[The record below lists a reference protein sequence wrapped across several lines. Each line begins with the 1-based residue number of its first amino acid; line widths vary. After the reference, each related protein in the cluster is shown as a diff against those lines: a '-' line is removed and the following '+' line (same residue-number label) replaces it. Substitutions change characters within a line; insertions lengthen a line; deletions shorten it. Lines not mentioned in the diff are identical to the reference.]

1 MTPER
6 WQRVADA
13 FEAAL
18 ELNTEQRNAFLAKL
32 SSDDP
37 SLRNEVEALLAED
50 ALQAKAPPGAADTET
65 IESVWQD
72 PPVGAAA
79 HLTSGV
85 LVAGRYEILSTVDE
99 GGMGTVYKCRDRE
112 LDRVVALKVI
122 RPSLA
127 NQPDLLRRFK
137 QELIL
142 ARQVTHR
149 NVIRI
154 FDLGADDSV
163 RFITMEYVEGR
174 NLASVLRENRR
185 LRPEEAARIVAQVCR
200 ALEAAHAE
208 KIVHRGL
215 KPQNIMVDAAGKVTV
230 MDFGIARA
238 VDSLTYTRTGA
249 LIGTPA
255 YMSPE
260 QARGN
265 AAGPASDLFS
275 LGVVFY
281 EILTGTHPFR
291 ADDMMSSLL
300 RRIEGKFVPPSELDP
315 TLPPELSTVVVKS
328 LALDPDKRYASAAE
342 MRRAIE
348 AWQVKAGLAE
358 SDVAA
363 LPAARSRLKRYGTAI
378 LLAAAGAV
386 GVLWWG
392 WSAKPPPQPKTT
404 TLLVSDFDNATSDA
418 VFSGTLESALS
429 ISLESAPFIN
439 LFDRAEA
446 HRVASQIRNGNAG
459 LDASTARLVAV
470 RQGLGAV
477 VAGSLQRAGNRYLF
491 EVHVLEPLSGKL
503 IMHAEERTP
512 DKQRVL
518 AAAGQM
524 AVTIRRA
531 LGDRNVESV
540 GKSVAETFTSA
551 SIEAAHAYAAGQEF
565 GSQGHWAQAI
575 QSYRQAIEIDA
586 ELGRA
591 YAGLALAYE
600 NQGERQQAEMY
611 YRLAMARVDRM
622 TDREKYRTL
631 GGYYLMRR
639 EYPKAAEQYQSLLAR
654 YPADLAAPTDL
665 ALAYFYQHDF
675 RRALTQGNRAVESFP
690 DSLIKRNN
698 AGLFALFAGDFQ
710 QASGQFRMVLKVNSS
725 YAKAELGSG
734 LAQLAQGL
742 PDEAAEDYLKLKSF
756 PGSGP
761 SLASIALADLALYEG
776 QAGAAMSILEAGIQ
790 QDEDQKRVHAAAIKL
805 VTLACAQLSARH
817 RAKALKSAERA
828 LSLEGNEGIEGI
840 AYPAAQIFL
849 RTGHREK
856 AATLARSLAQGL
868 APDSRAYAQIIQGE
882 ISLDSGSVADALKFF
897 EGAQHEADTWLG
909 RLDLGIAYL
918 RLSKNAEAYTEL
930 EECLKRRSEA
940 LSLFL
945 DDIPTYRFFPDVYYY
960 LGRAQEGLNSPAAAE
975 SFRTFLTIKSMADP
989 DPLVEDARKHVS
1001 SR

>member
-1 MTPER
+1 
-6 WQRVADA
+6 
-13 FEAAL
+13 
-18 ELNTEQRNAFLAKL
+18 
-32 SSDDP
+32 
-37 SLRNEVEALLAED
+37 
-50 ALQAKAPPGAADTET
+50 
-65 IESVWQD
+65 
-72 PPVGAAA
+72 
-79 HLTSGV
+79 
-85 LVAGRYEILSTVDE
+85 
-99 GGMGTVYKCRDRE
+99 
-112 LDRVVALKVI
+112 
-122 RPSLA
+122 
-127 NQPDLLRRFK
+127 
-137 QELIL
+137 
-142 ARQVTHR
+142 
-149 NVIRI
+149 
-154 FDLGADDSV
+154 
-163 RFITMEYVEGR
+163 
-174 NLASVLRENRR
+174 
-185 LRPEEAARIVAQVCR
+185 
-200 ALEAAHAE
+200 
-208 KIVHRGL
+208 
-215 KPQNIMVDAAGKVTV
+215 
-230 MDFGIARA
+230 
-238 VDSLTYTRTGA
+238 
-249 LIGTPA
+249 
-255 YMSPE
+255 
-260 QARGN
+260 
-265 AAGPASDLFS
+265 
-275 LGVVFY
+275 
-281 EILTGTHPFR
+281 
-291 ADDMMSSLL
+291 
-300 RRIEGKFVPPSELDP
+300 
-315 TLPPELSTVVVKS
+315 
-328 LALDPDKRYASAAE
+328 
-342 MRRAIE
+342 
-348 AWQVKAGLAE
+348 
-358 SDVAA
+358 
-363 LPAARSRLKRYGTAI
+363 
-378 LLAAAGAV
+378 
-386 GVLWWG
+386 
-392 WSAKPPPQPKTT
+392 
-404 TLLVSDFDNATSDA
+404 
-418 VFSGTLESALS
+418 
-429 ISLESAPFIN
+429 
-439 LFDRAEA
+439 
-446 HRVASQIRNGNAG
+446 
-459 LDASTARLVAV
+459 
-470 RQGLGAV
+470 
-477 VAGSLQRAGNRYLF
+477 
-491 EVHVLEPLSGKL
+491 
-503 IMHAEERTP
+503 
-512 DKQRVL
+512 
-518 AAAGQM
+518 
-524 AVTIRRA
+524 
-531 LGDRNVESV
+531 
-540 GKSVAETFTSA
+540 
-551 SIEAAHAYAAGQEF
+551 
-565 GSQGHWAQAI
+565 
-575 QSYRQAIEIDA
+575 
-586 ELGRA
+586 
-591 YAGLALAYE
+591 
-600 NQGERQQAEMY
+600 MY